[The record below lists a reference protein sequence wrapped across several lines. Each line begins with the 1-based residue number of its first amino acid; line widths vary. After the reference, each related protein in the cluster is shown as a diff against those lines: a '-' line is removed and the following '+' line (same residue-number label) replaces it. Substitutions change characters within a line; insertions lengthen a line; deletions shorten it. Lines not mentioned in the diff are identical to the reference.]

1 MYCLANRTTLVALG
15 VITLFTAVQAVGDQ
29 RKDKAAYPVAIIAFQ
44 ERGAEVQG
52 FGNKVA
58 DLLFARLASDRGI
71 FLVDREDLK
80 KQLEEQELSLSGL
93 VNPEQAVR
101 VGNLTGAKILI
112 AGSVLQVDSTIHL
125 VGKVIG
131 TETSRVVGVSAK
143 GGAQDDLGAITD
155 ELAAKIADAVATR
168 ADELIAKEVKREDL
182 IANLQKQ
189 LQKGKRPSIWID
201 IAERHVGQTTID
213 PAAETEFAVYCQE
226 LGFKVIDSDSG
237 ARSAADV
244 IISGEGVSEFAA
256 RNGNLISVKARL
268 EVKAIDRQS
277 MEVIGTT
284 RHTAIGVDLSEQ
296 LAGKSALQDAAARS
310 AQELLVRVANQKPR
324 KPKKDAE

>member
-1 MYCLANRTTLVALG
+1 MLRPTFHAVSNNDRDNHTHRWFC
-15 VITLFTAVQAVGDQ
+15 TAGRLDHPFGGKGHWYGNESGCWSL
-29 RKDKAAYPVAIIAFQ
+29 R
-44 ERGAEVQG
+44 ERRCA
-52 FGNKVA
+52 
-58 DLLFARLASDRGI
+58 
-71 FLVDREDLK
+71 
-80 KQLEEQELSLSGL
+80 
-93 VNPEQAVR
+93 
-101 VGNLTGAKILI
+101 
-112 AGSVLQVDSTIHL
+112 
-125 VGKVIG
+125 
-131 TETSRVVGVSAK
+131 
-143 GGAQDDLGAITD
+143 DDLGAITD

-168 ADELIAKEVKREDL
+168 ADELIAKEGKREDL